1 MSETRRREGGFTL
14 LEVLVVLGIIGVM
27 SAVSIPRILDYVR
40 QGRVRAAAQEL
51 TTKISAARMKAVTKN
66 ANFGVLFVTQ
76 NANTY
81 WVHIEDDM
89 TPSTNPK
96 GKQLLNMN
104 TPDAA
109 QSVRGQLPAGITFAT
124 GAAQCPT
131 LPTTNPPAGTPAL
144 FPAIVAF
151 APNASSF
158 RFSYLGARC
167 KPVAGDAA
175 CPDPTITPAPTNL
188 IMNDGTGNSTVCL
201 WDARVTRSRAVTVAS
216 GGRVAG
222 Q

>member
-40 QGRVRAAAQEL
+40 QGRVRAAAQDL

-81 WVHIEDDM
+81 WVHIEDDV
-89 TPSTNPK
+89 TIPQS
-96 GKQLLNMN
+96 GKQNLNMN
-104 TPDAA
+104 TPDPA
-109 QSVRGQLPAGITFAT
+109 QSVRGQLPPGITFAT
-124 GAAQCPT
+124 SAAQCPT
-131 LPTTNPPAGTPAL
+131 LPTTNPPPGTPAL

-167 KPVAGDAA
+167 KPVAGDTA

-188 IMNDGTGNSTVCL
+188 IMNDGSGNSTICL